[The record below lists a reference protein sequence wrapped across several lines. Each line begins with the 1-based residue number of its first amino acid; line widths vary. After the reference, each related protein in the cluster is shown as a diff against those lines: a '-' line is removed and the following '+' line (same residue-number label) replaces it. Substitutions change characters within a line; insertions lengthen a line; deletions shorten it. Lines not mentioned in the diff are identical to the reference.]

1 MRVLVTRPEPDASR
15 EAAALAARGHQGV
28 KAPLLVIEPI
38 EDVALE
44 LDGAQALIV
53 TSRNA
58 LRALASHRD
67 LGRARKLRLF
77 AVGGATASAARELGF
92 AEVTEGPG
100 NGAGLAE
107 VIEAEAKPADGV
119 LMHLAGETLAF
130 DLKSALEAKGFSV
143 RQPVLYRSVQ
153 ATQLPLEALSLIR
166 DSTLDGV
173 ILMSP
178 RTAQTFADLL
188 AKHGLVTQGKRL
200 VCYCISKAVAEVL
213 SPLGFGVRVASHP
226 REEDV
231 LALVSAEAAS
241 S

>member
-15 EAAALAARGHQGV
+15 EVEALAARGHQGV
-28 KAPLLVIEPI
+28 KAPLLVIQPI

-44 LDGAQALIV
+44 LAGAQALIL

-77 AVGGATASAARELGF
+77 AVGGATANAARELGF

-107 VIEAEAKPADGV
+107 LIEAEAKPADGA
-119 LMHLAGETLAF
+119 LIHLAGDTIAF

-143 RQPVLYRSVQ
+143 HQPVLYRSLQ
-153 ATQLPLEALSLIR
+153 AAQLPPEALSLVR
-166 DSTLDGV
+166 DGKLDGV

-178 RTAQTFADLL
+178 RTARTFADLL
-188 AKHGLVTQGKRL
+188 ARHGLVTQGKRL

-213 SPLGFGVRVASHP
+213 SPLGFGVRIASQP